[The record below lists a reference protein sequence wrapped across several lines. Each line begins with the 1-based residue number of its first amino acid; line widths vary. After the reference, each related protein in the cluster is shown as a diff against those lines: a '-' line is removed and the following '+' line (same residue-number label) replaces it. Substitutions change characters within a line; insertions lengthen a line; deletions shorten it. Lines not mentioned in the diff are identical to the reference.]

1 MRGDD
6 LQQQAMFSYIS
17 PEARVPKDIHCVRFR
32 SWLIMHCLT

>member
-17 PEARVPKDIHCVRFR
+17 PEARVPKDHPSLFQSEDESEV
-32 SWLIMHCLT
+32 SV